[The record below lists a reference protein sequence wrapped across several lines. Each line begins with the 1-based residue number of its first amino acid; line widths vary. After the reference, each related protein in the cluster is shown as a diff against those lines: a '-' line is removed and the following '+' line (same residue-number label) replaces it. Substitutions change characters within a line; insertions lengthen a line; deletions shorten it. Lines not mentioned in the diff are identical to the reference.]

1 MPTQLGCVT
10 KMEISLPLYAQGPQR
25 CESLSLKKQETSEE
39 SITIFFLAYKTLDN
53 RCKSDKKGL

>member
-39 SITIFFLAYKTLDN
+39 SITICFFSL
-53 RCKSDKKGL
+53 